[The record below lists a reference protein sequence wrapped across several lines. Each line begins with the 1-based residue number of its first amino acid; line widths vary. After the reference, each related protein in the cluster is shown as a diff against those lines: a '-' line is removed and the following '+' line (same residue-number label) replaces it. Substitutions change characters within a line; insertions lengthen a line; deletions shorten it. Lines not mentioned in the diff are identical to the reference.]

1 MPPGRRFSP
10 RRCSIASSPPS
21 KATSRRSA
29 ARRFAAE
36 AALVPALPTLWFD
49 ISTSWHERRRRPN
62 GTLRVERSYARQAGN
77 LFGPRLRFC
86 RYSRATGRFLPVAAE
101 AVERLYTATPS
112 SGPPA
117 PQSERGRL
125 RDAGRR
131 LERSFR
137 HAWRSLL
144 PGLSRLVAKL
154 GLVAMAPFAG
164 GDVLILVGETWARHD
179 LALLARLKRRH
190 GLRLV
195 ALCQD
200 LIPIRFPH
208 FFESRDFVDRFA
220 TYLDFLIAEAD
231 LLVANSEHTR
241 RDLLWYA
248 AQRGGIRGRIEVVI
262 HGADLPAPAPLA
274 RPPLLSGIEP
284 GGFALS
290 VSTIQPRKNFA
301 LLYRLW
307 RRLREEGV
315 AGLPLLV
322 IVGARGW
329 GSDALLREIDGDP
342 LTRPFIRILDDA
354 GDDELAWLYA
364 HCCWT
369 LYPSFYEGWGLPLS
383 ESLMYGKLC
392 LASDAASLPE
402 AGQGLARHL
411 DPADFDAWHRE
422 IVALLARPDQLPA
435 IEERIRR
442 ERRIVDWRQSGA
454 AFAAAI
460 ESLAAPGPAPAA

>member
-1 MPPGRRFSP
+1 M
-10 RRCSIASSPPS
+10 
-21 KATSRRSA
+21 
-29 ARRFAAE
+29 
-36 AALVPALPTLWFD
+36 PALPTLWFD
-49 ISTSWHERRRRPN
+49 ITTSWHERRRRPN
-62 GTLRVERSYARQAGN
+62 GTLRVERSYARQAREH
-77 LFGPRLRFC
+77 FGPRLRFC
-86 RYSRATGRFLPVAAE
+86 RYSRATGRFLPVAAD
-101 AVERLYTATPS
+101 AVERLYAATPPS
-112 SGPPA
+112 APPR
-117 PQSERGRL
+117 PRRERGRL

-131 LERSFR
+131 LERGFR

-144 PGLSRLVAKL
+144 PALMRLAARL
-154 GLVAMAPFAG
+154 GLGGAMVPFAG

-248 AQRGGIRGRIEVVI
+248 AQRGGIHGRIEVVI

-290 VSTIQPRKNFA
+290 VSTIQPRKNFT

-354 GDDELAWLYA
+354 GDDELAWLYE

-369 LYPSFYEGWGLPLS
+369 LYPSFYEGWGLPLA

-392 LASDAASLPE
+392 LASNAASLPE
-402 AGQGLARHL
+402 AGQGLAHHL
-411 DPADFDAWHRE
+411 DPNDIDAWHRE
-422 IVALLARPDQLPA
+422 IVTLLETPGLLGG

-442 ERRIVDWRQSGA
+442 ERRVIDWRQSGA

-460 ESLAAPGPAPAA
+460 AAVAAAGPLSAP